1 MYMQV
6 TRGIETDDVT
16 LVYCVPNILTRRHDA
31 KEYKDNCNLR
41 LDYSSQF
48 ENNVQV
54 WEATENQPK
63 GKKPQV
69 LGNVTISSPCTDFIM
84 PYFNPYFVCCVITH
98 YEYDYFLLSNMF

>member
-1 MYMQV
+1 MIIWRILQAISQPFQLPSGFCKLFGVELTLALMYMQV

-41 LDYSSQF
+41 LDYSSHF

-54 WEATENQPK
+54 
-63 GKKPQV
+63 
-69 LGNVTISSPCTDFIM
+69 
-84 PYFNPYFVCCVITH
+84 
-98 YEYDYFLLSNMF
+98 